1 MFIFEKLSVWQKT
14 RVLVKEIYE
23 LTSEFPVEEKYGLC
37 NQIQIAVIS
46 VSSNIA
52 EGAGR
57 FFAKEKLHFYSIAY
71 GSLLEVASQLI
82 LACDLDYIKRSD
94 FERLEPLMTEVA
106 KMITGMM
113 KTLKQ

>member
-1 MFIFEKLSVWQKT
+1 MFIFEKLSVWQKA

-23 LTSEFPVEEKYGLC
+23 LTSGFPTEEKYGLS
-37 NQIQIAVIS
+37 NQIQRAVIS

-57 FFAKEKLHFYSIAY
+57 VSIKEKVHFYSIAY

-82 LACDLDYIKRSD
+82 LACDLGYILKSD
-94 FERLEPLMTEVA
+94 FERIEPLMDEVA
-106 KMITGMM
+106 RMIAGMM
-113 KTLKQ
+113 RNLKP